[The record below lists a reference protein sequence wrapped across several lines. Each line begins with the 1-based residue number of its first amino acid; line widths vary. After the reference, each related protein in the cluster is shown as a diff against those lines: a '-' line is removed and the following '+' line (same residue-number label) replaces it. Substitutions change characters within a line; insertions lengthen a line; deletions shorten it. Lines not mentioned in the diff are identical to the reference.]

1 MIQAILRNKIKSEV
15 RDYFK
20 TKEDTLTS
28 SVIGNLLFLPTNFIL
43 EILSNSSYDKFSYSR
58 FGKLSSF
65 EFWPHWNSKNTSNSN
80 FVEPDVFLRFE
91 NVDLIIEAK
100 RYDDNQQYIG
110 QWKNEIISYYNEY
123 EDEEKELYFLAIGGI
138 NSNNTELIPI
148 VGKSDVLIYKL
159 RWKKILDE
167 VTKNIEKLEKI
178 KSFSD
183 NANSTI
189 RILQVILQSFELHGF
204 LSIKWFKDFK
214 KHFFINNTKMI
225 NHWVPNKKY
234 LFNLKVENQI
244 EHKGIELWK
253 I

>member
-15 RDYFK
+15 RNYFK

-43 EILSNSSYDKFSYSR
+43 EILANSSYDKFTYSH
-58 FGKLSSF
+58 FGKLLSF
-65 EFWPHWNSKNTSNSN
+65 DFWPHWNSENTSNSN
-80 FVEPDVFLRFE
+80 FVEPDVFIRFE

-123 EDEEKELYFLAIGGI
+123 EDEKKDLILLAIGGI
-138 NSNNTELIPI
+138 NSNNTEHISTESKQK
-148 VGKSDVLIYKL
+148 VEIYKI
-159 RWKKILDE
+159 RWKKILNE
-167 VTKNIEKLEKI
+167 VENAKKRLEAI

-183 NANSTI
+183 NANSSI
-189 RILQVILQSFELHGF
+189 RILEVVLQSFELHGF
-204 LSIKWFKDFK
+204 LSIKWFKDINRK
-214 KHFFINNTKMI
+214 IINNSKIINQWVTNKNYFFNTKT
-225 NHWVPNKKY
+225 V
-234 LFNLKVENQI
+234 NQI
-244 EHKGIELWK
+244 ENKSIKLWK